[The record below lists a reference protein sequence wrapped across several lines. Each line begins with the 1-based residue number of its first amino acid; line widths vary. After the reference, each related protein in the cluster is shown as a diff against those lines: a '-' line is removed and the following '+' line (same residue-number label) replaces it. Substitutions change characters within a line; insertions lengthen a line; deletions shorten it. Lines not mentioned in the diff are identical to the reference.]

1 MQNIPKSLTTTQ
13 SKINYLEDVMNTL
26 AVYAEKY
33 PSRKTVLDMASAKFQ
48 TQIMAYK
55 NPSIKRT
62 YIPKYK
68 TRAEEPTTINGIG
81 NSKTKNSWRV
91 D

>member
-1 MQNIPKSLTTTQ
+1 MQNIPKSLTKGQ
-13 SKINYLEDVMNTL
+13 SKINYLEDVIDTL
-26 AVYAEKY
+26 DAFAIKY
-33 PSRKTVLDMASAKFQ
+33 PSRKAVLDMASAKFQ
-48 TQIMAYK
+48 TQIVAYK
-55 NPSIKRT
+55 NPSIKRS